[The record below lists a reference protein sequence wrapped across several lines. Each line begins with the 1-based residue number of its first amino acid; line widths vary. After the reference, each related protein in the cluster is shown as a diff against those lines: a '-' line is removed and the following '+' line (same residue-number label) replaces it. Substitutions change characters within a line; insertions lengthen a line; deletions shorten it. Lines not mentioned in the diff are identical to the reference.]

1 MRMGTPRLLTSDNG
15 SEFRNELD
23 TKLMELLKIKH
34 IFTTPYH
41 PQVKAVI
48 IQHVKYTQHLACLLV
63 YFTLALY
70 FHHLL

>member
-1 MRMGTPRLLTSDNG
+1 MRIGIPRLLTSDNG

-23 TKLMELLKIKH
+23 TKLMELLGIKH

-48 IQHVKYTQHLACLLV
+48 IVHVNYTQHLASLLV
-63 YFTLALY
+63 YFTLAL
-70 FHHLL
+70 